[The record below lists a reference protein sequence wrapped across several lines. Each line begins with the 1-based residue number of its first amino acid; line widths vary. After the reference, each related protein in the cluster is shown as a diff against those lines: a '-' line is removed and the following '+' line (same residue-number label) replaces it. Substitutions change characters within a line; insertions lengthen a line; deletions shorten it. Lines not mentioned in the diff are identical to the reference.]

1 MSRLITIRRGLAGVA
16 LALAGCAVNPLTPP
30 PLPTGTLPP
39 AIVLVASATLT
50 HTATLAPT
58 ARPRTPVPSVTP
70 ATLAPTDAALGEAIG
85 PTSTPPSVAV
95 DVGSAATTGQTEPL
109 AATAPPTVLEPAPT
123 PIPPVWV
130 APPVSADVAA
140 GEQYTIDLINAQR
153 ANIGLPP
160 LARDETLMGI
170 ARARVADMVARGY
183 TGHND
188 PVTGV
193 ALGRSMILAAGYRL
207 AGENWYGT
215 HTGPPGTGEVAMN
228 WFMTDDL
235 HARAILNPNYTVVGV
250 GLAFNGAQW
259 LLIQNFAAP

>member
-1 MSRLITIRRGLAGVA
+1 MLRLFPIRWGLVGAA

-30 PLPTGTLPP
+30 P
-39 AIVLVASATLT
+39 
-50 HTATLAPT
+50 
-58 ARPRTPVPSVTP
+58 PSS
-70 ATLAPTDAALGEAIG
+70 D
-85 PTSTPPSVAV
+85 TSGGA
-95 DVGSAATTGQTEPL
+95 GTTGQTEPP
-109 AATAPPTVLEPAPT
+109 AATEPPVVVGDAPT
-123 PIPPVWV
+123 PIPPVVV

-153 ANIGLPP
+153 ANAGLPP
-160 LARDETLMGI
+160 LARDETIMGI

-188 PVTGV
+188 PVTGEG
-193 ALGRSMILAAGYRL
+193 LGRSMILAAGYRL

-215 HTGPPGTGEVAMN
+215 RTGPPGTGEVAMN

-235 HARAILNPNYTVVGV
+235 HARAILSTNFTVVGV
-250 GLAFNGAQW
+250 GIAFNGTQW